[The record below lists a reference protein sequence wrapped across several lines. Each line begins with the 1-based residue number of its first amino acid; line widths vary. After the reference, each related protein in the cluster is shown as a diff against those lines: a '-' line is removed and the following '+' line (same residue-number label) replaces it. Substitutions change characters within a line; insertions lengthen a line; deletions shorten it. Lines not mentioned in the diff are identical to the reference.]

1 MKAVRWC
8 FPLQRLI
15 AGYLSVASLQSAD
28 EQHSLGMKLLSLV
41 YKSIAPGHE
50 GLSLSSLDPGCQRF
64 ARELLE
70 LAFVCGGL
78 VGNATVYT
86 CAFW

>member
-1 MKAVRWC
+1 
-8 FPLQRLI
+8 
-15 AGYLSVASLQSAD
+15 
-28 EQHSLGMKLLSLV
+28 MKLLSLV

-50 GLSLSSLDPGCQRF
+50 GLSLSSLDPSCRRF

-70 LAFVCGGL
+70 LAFACGGL
-78 VGNATVYT
+78 VGDAPACS

>member
-1 MKAVRWC
+1 MKAVRLC
-8 FPLQRLI
+8 FPLKRLI

-50 GLSLSSLDPGCQRF
+50 GLSLSSLDPSCRRF
-64 ARELLE
+64 ALELLE
-70 LAFVCGGL
+70 LAFACGGL
-78 VGNATVYT
+78 VGDAPACS

>member
-1 MKAVRWC
+1 MKVVRWC
-8 FPLQRLI
+8 FPLKRLI
-15 AGYLSVASLQSAD
+15 AGYLCVASLQSAD

-41 YKSIAPGHE
+41 YESIAPGHE
-50 GLSLSSLDPGCQRF
+50 GLSLSSLDPSCQRF

-70 LAFVCGGL
+70 LAFACGGL
-78 VGNATVYT
+78 VGDAPVCT